1 MMQYTFGDM
10 IGELFMKA
18 LTLEEQRKVRE
29 EEKSYKNEVM
39 QYQRGRDQVSD
50 QRYTSDKN
58 TSDQR
63 YKDAYGLQ
71 LAQNQREIDQN
82 NRMEID
88 TRINRRSKLTP
99 LDQALITKYKLN
111 PENYPTGEG
120 WEKEFQDPNIFADPK
135 LESQRYILDDELA
148 RLNDSWYK
156 DQTLRR
162 MGNGRREDQKKWIYK
177 VDPTSGKLLERLFT
191 TDQQLANTY
200 LNPNDPNF
208 ETNKNYMF
216 TDNPQAGLL
225 MGNTTQPPEGKV
237 DIKTKEGRTVQVM
250 TAKSNEFI
258 TKLLGLPQKGGLLSA
273 LMPSLISKT
282 SRSSMP
288 SFGSVDLGSY
298 TTPNIVEDAST
309 LDRENRDIRNKKQ
322 KENAYFFD
330 GLLNQTINP
339 LLEVIREMK
348 GLDVATEIELGF
360 LFPKLKE
367 LYPAFDKGLVSNEN
381 GRKDKFYNA
390 YKEAE
395 KYYKKHE
402 GTILAIAT
410 QNALDAAA
418 QQENSKDKK
427 QGR

>member
-1 MMQYTFGDM
+1 
-10 IGELFMKA
+10 
-18 LTLEEQRKVRE
+18 
-29 EEKSYKNEVM
+29 
-39 QYQRGRDQVSD
+39 
-50 QRYTSDKN
+50 
-58 TSDQR
+58 
-63 YKDAYGLQ
+63 
-71 LAQNQREIDQN
+71 
-82 NRMEID
+82 
-88 TRINRRSKLTP
+88 
-99 LDQALITKYKLN
+99 
-111 PENYPTGEG
+111 
-120 WEKEFQDPNIFADPK
+120 
-135 LESQRYILDDELA
+135 
-148 RLNDSWYK
+148 
-156 DQTLRR
+156 
-162 MGNGRREDQKKWIYK
+162 MGSGRREDQEKWIWKIDRDTKKYL
-177 VDPTSGKLLERLFT
+177 GKFRS
-191 TDQQLANTY
+191 TDNKLASTY
-200 LNPNDPNF
+200 LNPSDPNY
-208 ETNKNYMF
+208 ETNKKYIF
-216 TDNPQAGLL
+216 TDNPEIGLQAEF
-225 MGNTTQPPEGKV
+225 MAGNTTQPPEGKV

-258 TKLLGLPQKGGLLSA
+258 TKLLELSQKGGLLSA

-309 LDRENRDIRNKKQ
+309 LDRENRDIWNKKK

-348 GLDVATEIELGF
+348 GLDVPTEIELGF
-360 LFPKLKE
+360 LYPKLKE